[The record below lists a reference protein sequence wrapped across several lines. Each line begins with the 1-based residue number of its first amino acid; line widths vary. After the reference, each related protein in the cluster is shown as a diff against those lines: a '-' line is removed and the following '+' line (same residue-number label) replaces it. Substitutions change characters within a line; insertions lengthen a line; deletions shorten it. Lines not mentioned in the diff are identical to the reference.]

1 MAKAATAPEP
11 VDFDPMIYDIMRETA
26 TELRGEYIWLSD
38 HADTAAER
46 DAATTAHITL
56 WQDVNIASSSA
67 ARDCVSWRDDL
78 SAAELREIFDR
89 KIAPTLTVGVAAE
102 LHPSVVFVGAAR
114 TILRCKCVP

>member
-56 WQDVNIASSSA
+56 WQDVNSVSG
-67 ARDCVSWRDDL
+67 RDLATIQAKTDEYRSR
-78 SAAELREIFDR
+78 LRQ
-89 KIAPTLTVGVAAE
+89 
-102 LHPSVVFVGAAR
+102 
-114 TILRCKCVP
+114 LRATA